1 MARKKSKKSSQK
13 KQVNKI
19 RKVLT
24 TIIFICV
31 LIYGCYEL
39 FKYMQENPNGTSS
52 QITTTDWSDTDLP
65 TSYEGQYY
73 KSIDMESD
81 SLFSDLK
88 KITKDTH
95 HTEINYGDVKE
106 YTKYSDVDPTN
117 KNNIILLYSRASISG
132 EWVSGGKTWNR
143 EHVWPK
149 SLSGGLY
156 NEMGESTKGAGADL
170 HHLRPADP
178 TINSTRN
185 NTRYGEIENFSG
197 SVSEIKY
204 NNVGTGNFYIGDTV
218 YEPRDDIKGDIAR
231 ILLYLYT
238 RYYDEGTLKV
248 ENVINTKE
256 KTESS
261 AFELLV
267 KWDES
272 DPADPL
278 EFIRN
283 NYIET
288 LQGNRNPFIDN
299 KGLARK
305 LFIK

>member
-1 MARKKSKKSSQK
+1 MAKKKKSKK
-13 KQVNKI
+13 VNKSASKMKKAI
-19 RKVLT
+19 SVLIT
-24 TIIFICV
+24 ICV
-31 LIYGCYEL
+31 IVYGCYQL
-39 FKYMQENPNGTSS
+39 VKYIKENPNGPTTS
-52 QITTTDWSDTDLP
+52 QVTTIDWSNTDLP

-73 KSIDMESD
+73 KSINMES
-81 SLFSDLK
+81 STLFNDIKQL
-88 KITKDTH
+88 TKSTH

-106 YTKYSDVDPTN
+106 YTKYSDVDPN
-117 KNNIILLYSRASISG
+117 KEGNIILIYSRASIDG
-132 EWVSGGKTWNR
+132 NWVNGGKTWNR
-143 EHVWPK
+143 EHIWPK

-156 NEMGESTKGAGADL
+156 NEMGEGTRGAGADL
-170 HHLRPADP
+170 HHLRPEDP

-185 NTRYGEIENFSG
+185 NTQYGEIEDFAG
-197 SVSEIKY
+197 TPSEIKY
-204 NNVGTGNFYIGDTV
+204 NNIGTGNLYIGDEV
-218 YEPRDDIKGDIAR
+218 FEPRDDVKGDIAR

-238 RYYDEGTLKV
+238 RYYDEGMLKV
-248 ENVINTKE
+248 ENVITTKD
-256 KTESS
+256 KTESA
-261 AFELLV
+261 AFDLLIS
-267 KWDES
+267 WDEK